1 MVGKG
6 IIITTLQ
13 LKLFIGVF
21 KTYYCISYIKS
32 SLTPPVLRVESVPVT
47 VPTRPRGNPNLVP

>member
-21 KTYYCISYIKS
+21 KTFI
-32 SLTPPVLRVESVPVT
+32 ESIYNFT
-47 VPTRPRGNPNLVP
+47 IRKLKCES